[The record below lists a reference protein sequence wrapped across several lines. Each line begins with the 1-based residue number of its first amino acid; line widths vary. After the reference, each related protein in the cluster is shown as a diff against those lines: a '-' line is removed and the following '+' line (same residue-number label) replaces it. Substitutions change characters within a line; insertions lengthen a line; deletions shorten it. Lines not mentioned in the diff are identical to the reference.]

1 MDCQQILAP
10 DTYSIHKSDS
20 VRRASE
26 VMQEA
31 DIGFLPVCDGEREVI
46 GVITDRDIV
55 TRVVAVGM
63 STEAAVEDIMTKSLT
78 TVSTR
83 EKVHNAIEKMR
94 SDKVRRL
101 VCVDDNG
108 ALAGVI
114 SLDDIAALG
123 DNRLTGVTLA
133 EQSR

>member
-1 MDCQQILAP
+1 MDCQELLNA
-10 DTYSIHKSDS
+10 DTYSIHRSDT

-26 VMQEA
+26 IMQEA
-31 DIGFLPVCDGEREVI
+31 DIGFLPVCDGEREVV

-63 STEAAVEDIMTKSLT
+63 STESPVEDIMTKALT

-83 EKVHNAIEKMR
+83 EKVHNAVEKMR
-94 SDKVRRL
+94 TDKVRRL
-101 VCVDDNG
+101 VCIDDNG
-108 ALAGVI
+108 ALAGII
-114 SLDDIAALG
+114 SLDDVAALG

>member
-1 MDCQQILAP
+1 MDCQELLAA
-10 DTYSIHKSDS
+10 DTYSIHKTDT
-20 VRRASE
+20 VRRACE

-31 DIGFLPVCDGEREVI
+31 DVGFLPVCDGEREVV

-55 TRVVAVGM
+55 TRVVAAGL
-63 STEAAVEDIMTKSLT
+63 STEAAVEDVMTKALT

-83 EKVHNAIEKMR
+83 EKVLNAVDKMR

-123 DNRLTGVTLA
+123 DNRLTGITLA

>member
-1 MDCQQILAP
+1 MDCQELLKA
-10 DTYSIHKSDS
+10 DTYSIHRSDT

-26 VMQEA
+26 IMQEA
-31 DIGFLPVCDGEREVI
+31 DIGFLPVCDGEREVV

-55 TRVVAVGM
+55 TRVVAAGM
-63 STEAAVEDIMTKSLT
+63 STESAVEDIMTKALT

-94 SDKVRRL
+94 ADKVRRL

-114 SLDDIAALG
+114 SLDDVAALG

>member
-1 MDCQQILAP
+1 MDCQELLTT
-10 DTYSIHKSDS
+10 DTYSIQKSDT

-26 VMQEA
+26 IMQEA
-31 DIGFLPVCDGEREVI
+31 DVGFLPVCDGEREVV

-55 TRVVAVGM
+55 TRVVAVGL
-63 STEAAVEDIMTKSLT
+63 SSESAVEDVMTKALT

-83 EKVHNAIEKMR
+83 EKVHNAVDKMR

-114 SLDDIAALG
+114 SLDDIAAMG
-123 DNRLTGVTLA
+123 DNRLTGITLA
-133 EQSR
+133 EQAR

>member
-1 MDCQQILAP
+1 MDCRELLSA
-10 DTYSIHKSDS
+10 DTFSIHKSDT

-26 VMQEA
+26 IMQEA
-31 DIGFLPVCDGEREVI
+31 DIGFLPVCDGEREVV

-55 TRVVAVGM
+55 TRVVAAGLSIESV
-63 STEAAVEDIMTKSLT
+63 VEDVMTKALT

-83 EKVHNAIEKMR
+83 EKVHNAVDKMR

-108 ALAGVI
+108 SLAGVI

-123 DNRLTGVTLA
+123 DNRLTGVTFA
-133 EQSR
+133 EQTR